1 MEKEKYFVYNNEDI
15 KEMQKNPR
23 TYQSNILKYGFNMPS
38 YYSDRI
44 KVIEQRIE
52 ILQNIKENIYKIN
65 ALLELNHN
73 KNDSDT

>member
-1 MEKEKYFVYNNEDI
+1 
-15 KEMQKNPR
+15 
-23 TYQSNILKYGFNMPS
+23 MPS